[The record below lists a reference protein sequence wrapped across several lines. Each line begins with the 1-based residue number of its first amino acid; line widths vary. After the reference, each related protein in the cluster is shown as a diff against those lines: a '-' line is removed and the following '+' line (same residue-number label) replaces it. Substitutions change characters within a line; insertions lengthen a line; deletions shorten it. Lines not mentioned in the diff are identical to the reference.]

1 MCMKFLGHADDH
13 GLQGQWV
20 VNGYG
25 ILAVDHLY
33 VCMYVF
39 GWRGTYECMYVGMG
53 V

>member
-33 VCMYVF
+33 VCMYLV
-39 GWRGTYECMYVGMG
+39 GEGRMNVCM
-53 V
+53 